1 MNVVRDLKQKIYS
14 AAGLGKP
21 PAQHRSLCA
30 TSGVSLAGIK
40 DVISSVFEVEGVFDH
55 ERWALAW
62 IENGL
67 GDGIGVA
74 LTCGE
79 GPGGWQHMT
88 LTVSDKFQVSLKGGV
103 TAETMVRLALSE
115 LRFSSRSVVALTLFS
130 DPYLLKSP
138 QLLYSDD
145 ELEQRVLALRK
156 RQWPR
161 IFPQEHYLDK
171 HGPRDLSGAWAMVRD
186 VHEVHDRSFLRG
198 CNLFLHKFL
207 ILKRPWH

>member
-1 MNVVRDLKQKIYS
+1 M
-14 AAGLGKP
+14 
-21 PAQHRSLCA
+21 QHRSLCA
-30 TSGVSLAGIK
+30 ASGVSLVGVK
-40 DVISSVFEVEGVFDH
+40 DVVSSVFEVEGVFDH
-55 ERWALAW
+55 ERWGLAW

-67 GDGIGVA
+67 GDAIGVA
-74 LTCGE
+74 LSCEE
-79 GPGGWQHMT
+79 GPGGWKHMR
-88 LTVSDKFQVSLKGGV
+88 LTVDDKFQVSLEGGV

-138 QLLYSDD
+138 QLLYSDG

-171 HGPRDLSGAWAMVRD
+171 HGPRDLSGAWAMVRH
-186 VHEVHDRSFLRG
+186 VHEVQDRSVMRG
-198 CNLFLHKFL
+198 CNLFLQKFL
-207 ILKRPWH
+207 ILRRPWH